1 LKFILPFQ
9 QVDAYLSSGNVLVK
23 GLSAEVEVEAAEN
36 LRNFLHDYG
45 ALLNFSTRQW
55 RYVVLVLI
63 DKSKME
69 SPKGSTNSQSRN
81 GLSKGKFK
89 ALDMTGFRVVTE
101 GRSHLIDVPYNFR
114 VPAFLQFIRLNL
126 PLSSLTAEYTKI
138 D

>member
-1 LKFILPFQ
+1 
-9 QVDAYLSSGNVLVK
+9 VK

-55 RYVVLVLI
+55 RYVILVLI

-69 SPKGSTNSQSRN
+69 SPKATSQSRN
-81 GLSKGKFK
+81 GLSKGKIK
-89 ALDMTGFRVVTE
+89 AMDMTGFRVVTE
-101 GRSHLIDVPYNFR
+101 GRSYLIDVPYNFR

>member
-1 LKFILPFQ
+1 MHH
-9 QVDAYLSSGNVLVK
+9 NH
-23 GLSAEVEVEAAEN
+23 EEEAAEN

-55 RYVVLVLI
+55 RYVIIVLI
-63 DKSKME
+63 DKSKMV
-69 SPKGSTNSQSRN
+69 SPKSSTNSQSRN

-89 ALDMTGFRVVTE
+89 AFDMTGFRVVTE
-101 GRSHLIDVPYNFR
+101 GRSYLIDVPYNFR
-114 VPAFLQFIRLNL
+114 VPAFLHFIRLNL